1 MSDEIK
7 RFIVNK
13 FAKKILLEYL
23 KKKGGDIKFT
33 TNGYS
38 INYDLYY
45 INVLSELQKEGKIKV
60 YNVRNGNQFTR
71 RIILLKQSVAKRV
84 FAKTLGL
91 IKYIARTVFA
101 IFYQKEG

>member
-45 INVLSELQKEGKIKV
+45 INVLSELQKEGKIKI
-60 YNVRNGNQFTR
+60 YEARTGNQFTR
-71 RIILLKQSVAKRV
+71 HIILLKQSHVKKV
-84 FAKTLGL
+84 FAKTFGL
-91 IKYIARTVFA
+91 IKYIVRNIFS